1 MRRGYADIPS
11 GQIHYVEEGQ
21 GECVLL
27 LHQSPLSVDEY
38 KDVIPILGKEYR
50 VLAMDTPG
58 YGGSAVPPSYIP
70 IEEYA
75 KRVLYFLDAVG
86 ISAVSVVG
94 SHTGAAIAVEV
105 AVSAPERVVKLILNG
120 CPDYEPEVRKS
131 RLIDSKYDPI
141 NIAPDGSHLI
151 RIWQIAQDWSP
162 NFSPESW
169 HRWVVDFLNAGELD
183 AHQAL
188 FRYLIDKRLPLLK
201 MPTLLI
207 TGTEDVFYHRLMES
221 AELIPDCKTKIIEGG
236 GIVIGYERAKEFA
249 KTILEFLREKEDGKG

>member
-1 MRRGYADIPS
+1 MRKAYADIPS
-11 GQIHYVEEGQ
+11 GQIHYIEEGE
-21 GECVLL
+21 GECLLL

-38 KDVIPILGKEYR
+38 KDMIPILGKVYR

-58 YGGSAVPPSYIP
+58 YGKSDVPHSYIP

-75 KRVLYFLDAVG
+75 KRVLCFLDALG
-86 ISAVSVVG
+86 ISKVSVVG
-94 SHTGAAIAVEV
+94 SHTGGAIAVEA
-105 AVSAPERVVKLILNG
+105 AVLAPERVAKLVLNG
-120 CPDYEPEVRKS
+120 CPDYEPDVRKS
-131 RLIDSKYDPI
+131 RLVDSKYDPI
-141 NIAPDGSHLI
+141 KIAADGSHLK
-151 RIWQIAQDWSP
+151 RIWQIAQNWSP

-207 TGTEDVFYHRLMES
+207 SGTEDVFYHRLMES
-221 AELIPDCKTKIIEGG
+221 AKLIPDCKTKIIEGG
-236 GIVIGYERAKEFA
+236 GIVIAYERAKEFGEA
-249 KTILEFLREKEDGKG
+249 ILEFL